1 MVAAIAEQ
9 VEQHLTSVLI
19 VAVDV
24 LRDRFLKET
33 SLAQGRSVFSVPV
46 KARATLL
53 LKLVEERWRSIEL
66 LNDLTADVLRTLKGS
81 EVEEF
86 KEWCLQEASA
96 FRGSYSP
103 SPTSSSRSRSK
114 SREEPRGSRDPHPG

>member
-1 MVAAIAEQ
+1 M
-9 VEQHLTSVLI
+9 EQHLTSVLI

-33 SLAQGRSVFSVPV
+33 GLAQGRSVVSVPV
-46 KARATLL
+46 KVRATLL
-53 LKLVEERWRSIEL
+53 LKPVEERWRSTEL

-86 KEWCLQEASA
+86 KERCLQEASA
-96 FRGSYSP
+96 FRVSYSP
-103 SPTSSSRSRSK
+103 SPTSSSRSRSR
-114 SREEPRGSRDPHPG
+114 SREEPRGSRDPPPG